1 MGLRFFYVAQ
11 GNLQTARELG
21 EQFLRLAQ
29 NAGDQALILE
39 GHYAVAV
46 PLHLLGEFVAAR
58 EHCDQAIALYDP
70 RQHRSQACLYGLDSG
85 VASRCL
91 AGWLLWEMGYP
102 ERAVEKSREALSL
115 ASEVS
120 HPISLANALAAA
132 GVTQIWC
139 GQTQSVLESAESLIA
154 LAKEKGFS
162 SFLAIG
168 TLLHGWV
175 LTAQGRE
182 DEGITQILE
191 GIAGWRATGARGNG
205 TGHLAVLLAAYL
217 KRGKTEEAMPVLSE
231 ALGMEARNSNDFACG
246 FRTIGLSGV

>member
-1 MGLRFFYVAQ
+1 L
-11 GNLQTARELG
+11 
-21 EQFLRLAQ
+21 
-29 NAGDQALILE
+29 
-39 GHYAVAV
+39 
-46 PLHLLGEFVAAR
+46 
-58 EHCDQAIALYDP
+58 
-70 RQHRSQACLYGLDSG
+70 
-85 VASRCL
+85 
-91 AGWLLWEMGYP
+91 GYP

-115 ASEVS
+115 AGEVS
-120 HPISLANALAAA
+120 HPISLANALASA
-132 GVTQIWC
+132 GVTQVWC
-139 GQTQSVLESAESLIA
+139 GQTQPALESTEALIA

-182 DEGITQILE
+182 DEGIAQILE

-231 ALGMEARNSNDFACG
+231 ALGMVEEIGERNNEARLYQLKGELLRARGTDGDLEAEQNFRAAIRIARNQHAKSLELRAATSLAHLLHARGRRDEARTMLADIYNWFTEG
-246 FRTIGLSGV
+246 FDTADLKDAKALLEELAE